1 MIERPGPGWDFQKE
15 LKMKLAMVVAAVA
28 TALFNISLPA
38 QQAEETT
45 PAGDP
50 AKVTYAPAAGGFG
63 DLADSHAY
71 EMTWV
76 TCELD
81 GKLDSKT
88 AKVGDHVVLK
98 TADKV
103 QTSDGTVIP
112 RGTRLVGHVTEVQAY
127 NEQHG
132 PARIAIAFDH
142 AELKNG
148 QSIAVHTLIRS
159 VNLSAN
165 AMTVPQTSDEGGMG
179 MPVPPGGAINSGR
192 LGGPGYGSASPG
204 YATSQ
209 VDRVS
214 DAAVAEGNR
223 GDANRGSSKGSGSG
237 STGSTATQRSGGLS
251 SNTGAHGVAA
261 ARAVPRPTGIPG
273 VMLAGNSTSSGV
285 LLASRQNIRIDSEA
299 QIELGVVADR

>member
-1 MIERPGPGWDFQKE
+1 
-15 LKMKLAMVVAAVA
+15 MKLAMAVSA
-28 TALFNISLPA
+28 VLTMLTSVPLQA
-38 QQAEETT
+38 QQADETT
-45 PAGDP
+45 PASDP
-50 AKVTYAPAAGGFG
+50 AKVTYAATAGGFG
-63 DLADSHAY
+63 DLALAHAY
-71 EMTWV
+71 EMSWA

-88 AKVGDHVVLK
+88 AKIGDRVVIK
-98 TADKV
+98 TTDKV
-103 QTSDGTVIP
+103 QTADGTVIP
-112 RGTRLVGHVTEVQAY
+112 KGTRLVGRVTETQAY
-127 NEQHG
+127 DEQHG

-165 AMTVPQTSDEGGMG
+165 AMTVPQTYDEGGMG
-179 MPVPPGGAINSGR
+179 MPVPIGTLASGAR
-192 LGGPGYGSASPG
+192 LGGPGTGNTAPG

-223 GDANRGSSKGSGSG
+223 EEADQTSTPGSSPGPTSG
-237 STGSTATQRSGGLS
+237 STPSTPGQGNIS
-251 SNTGAHGVAA
+251 SIADTGAHGIAA
-261 ARAVPRPTGIPG
+261 ARALPHPTGIPG

-285 LLASRQNIRIDSEA
+285 LLAPRQDIRIDSGTK
-299 QIELGVVADR
+299 IELGVVADR

>member
-1 MIERPGPGWDFQKE
+1 LIGRPGPEWGFQKE
-15 LKMKLAMVVAAVA
+15 LEMNLAIVVAAVA
-28 TALFNISLPA
+28 TALFSISLPA

-50 AKVTYAPAAGGFG
+50 AKVTYAPTAGGFG

-71 EMTWV
+71 EMSWV

-88 AKVGDHVVLK
+88 AKVGDRVVLK
-98 TADKV
+98 TTDKV

-112 RGTRLVGHVTEVQAY
+112 RGARLVGHVTEVQAY

-148 QSIAVHTLIRS
+148 QSISVHTLIRS

-165 AMTVPQTSDEGGMG
+165 AMTVPQTYDEGGMG
-179 MPVPPGGAINSGR
+179 MPVPIGTMASGTR
-192 LGGPGYGSASPG
+192 LGGPGTGSTAPG

-214 DAAVAEGNR
+214 DAGIAEGNR
-223 GDANRGSSKGSGSG
+223 EDANRGSSQGSSSG

-251 SNTGAHGVAA
+251 SNTDAHGVAA
-261 ARAVPRPTGIPG
+261 ARALPRPTGIPG
-273 VMLAGNSTSSGV
+273 VKLAGNSTSSGV
-285 LLASRQNIRIDSEA
+285 LLASRQNIHIDSEA

>member
-1 MIERPGPGWDFQKE
+1 
-15 LKMKLAMVVAAVA
+15 MKLAMVVAAVV
-28 TALFNISLPA
+28 TTLTGISLPA
-38 QQAEETT
+38 QQADTT
-45 PAGDP
+45 PAADP
-50 AKVTYAPAAGGFG
+50 TKVTYAPTAGGFG
-63 DLADSHAY
+63 DQADSHAY
-71 EMTWV
+71 EMSWV

-88 AKVGDHVVLK
+88 AKVGDRVVVK
-98 TADKV
+98 TAEKV
-103 QTSDGTVIP
+103 QTADGTVIP

-165 AMTVPQTSDEGGMG
+165 AMTVPQTYDEGGMG
-179 MPVPPGGAINSGR
+179 MPVPIGTMAGSAR
-192 LGGPGYGSASPG
+192 LGGPGTGSTAPG

-223 GDANRGSSKGSGSG
+223 EDANQGSCSG
-237 STGSTATQRSGGLS
+237 STGSTMTPGGGL
-251 SNTGAHGVAA
+251 NAATGAHGVAA
-261 ARAVPRPTGIPG
+261 ARALPRPTGIPG

-285 LLASRQNIRIDSEA
+285 LLASRQNIRIQSGT

>member
-1 MIERPGPGWDFQKE
+1 MGFEKE
-15 LKMKLAMVVAAVA
+15 LEMKLAMVVASAV
-28 TALFNISLPA
+28 TTLTCISLPA
-38 QQAEETT
+38 QQTEETT

-50 AKVTYAPAAGGFG
+50 AKVTYASTAGGFG
-63 DLADSHAY
+63 DLAFAHAY
-71 EMTWV
+71 EMSAV

-88 AKVGDHVVLK
+88 AKVGDRVVLK
-98 TADKV
+98 TDKKV

-112 RGTRLVGHVTEVQAY
+112 RGTRLVGHVTEAQPY
-127 NEQHG
+127 DGLHG

-148 QSIAVHTLIRS
+148 QTIAVHTLIRS

-165 AMTVPQTSDEGGMG
+165 AMTVPQTYDEGGMG
-179 MPVPPGGAINSGR
+179 MPVPIGTMASSAR
-192 LGGPGYGSASPG
+192 LGGPGTGSTAPG

-223 GDANRGSSKGSGSG
+223 EDANQGSTPG

-261 ARAVPRPTGIPG
+261 ARAIPHPTGIPG

-285 LLASRQNIRIDSEA
+285 LLASRQNIRLDSEA
-299 QIELGVVADR
+299 QIELGVVGDR